1 MGRQKSTRKKVDQ
14 RHYNMSMIR
23 SRDTKIEIRLR
34 KALWHLGIR
43 YRVNYPKLP
52 GKPDIAIT
60 KYKIAIFCDGEFWH
74 GKDWKAKKEKIH
86 SNRDYW
92 IPKIEKNIT
101 RDEMVDKELNAL
113 GWQVLRFWG
122 TDIQK
127 DLEACIS
134 DIQDTI
140 LAVIIQ
146 NTESKDN
153 NKITDETGG
162 EQRLSLTKTL

>member
-1 MGRQKSTRKKVDQ
+1 MCRKKSRRKEDQ
-14 RHYNMSMIR
+14 RHYNMTRIR
-23 SRDTKIEIRLR
+23 SKNTKIEIRLR

-43 YRVNYPKLP
+43 YRVNYSKLP

-60 KYKIAIFCDGEFWH
+60 KYKIAVFCDGEFWH
-74 GKDWKAKKEKIH
+74 GKDWKEKKEKIH

-92 IPKIEKNIT
+92 IPKIEKNIV
-101 RDEMVDKELNAL
+101 RDGAVDKELKAL

-127 DLEACIS
+127 NLDACIS

-146 NTESKDN
+146 NTENKGSSEDN
-153 NKITDETGG
+153 RKKPITDGT
-162 EQRLSLTKTL
+162 QD